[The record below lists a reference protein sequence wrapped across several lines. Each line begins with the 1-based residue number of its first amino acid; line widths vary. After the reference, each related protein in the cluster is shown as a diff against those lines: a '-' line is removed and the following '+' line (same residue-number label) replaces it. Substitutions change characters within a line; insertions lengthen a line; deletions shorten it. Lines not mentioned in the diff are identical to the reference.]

1 MPRQG
6 NNPVMNENVG
16 VRFSRLERAHLLRSS
31 DPPHTGLGPQF
42 SDRVAMPELR
52 TRWTLPQPALHQR
65 GPAAPIC
72 TCKTKSLDTRFK
84 NIRAAESSLRPKISE
99 RLRAPRQRSRCKGHA
114 TRKGWSTAA
123 RCGNVALGTLRSPD
137 RAAVLRLDMTARQSM
152 AAMDL

>member
-16 VRFSRLERAHLLRSS
+16 VRFSRLERAHLVRSS

-52 TRWTLPQPALHQR
+52 TRWTLPQPVLHQR

-72 TCKTKSLDTRFK
+72 TVDTRFK
-84 NIRAAESSLRPKISE
+84 NLRAAAVEITSEDLREIESAASKITVQGARYPERLEYSGSLRKRRTGDFTFS
-99 RLRAPRQRSRCKGHA
+99 
-114 TRKGWSTAA
+114 
-123 RCGNVALGTLRSPD
+123 
-137 RAAVLRLDMTARQSM
+137 
-152 AAMDL
+152 